1 MHRLHRRKMSDGSL
15 AGRIVEYGLTEVS
28 SSPDPLVDVVFVHGL
43 NGHPY
48 NTWATTKPATY
59 WLADLLPS
67 ALQDQRCRIL
77 TYGYDANVTAF
88 TDGTSKDRIHNH
100 AEHLTSRLVANRSVR
115 PTRWS
120 CNEKQHSF
128 TGPSVDGGSM
138 LRVYPSFVQ

>member
-1 MHRLHRRKMSDGSL
+1 MSDVSL
-15 AGRIVEYGLTEVS
+15 TERIVEYGLTEVS
-28 SSPDPLVDVVFVHGL
+28 SSSDPLVDVVFVHGL

-59 WLADLLPS
+59 WPADLLPS

-100 AEHLTSRLVANRSVR
+100 AEHLASRLVANRSVSL
-115 PTRWS
+115 TRWS
-120 CNEKQHSF
+120 CNEGWHSF
-128 TGPSVDGGSM
+128 TGTSVDMESM
-138 LRVYPSFVQ
+138 LQGYSGFVQ